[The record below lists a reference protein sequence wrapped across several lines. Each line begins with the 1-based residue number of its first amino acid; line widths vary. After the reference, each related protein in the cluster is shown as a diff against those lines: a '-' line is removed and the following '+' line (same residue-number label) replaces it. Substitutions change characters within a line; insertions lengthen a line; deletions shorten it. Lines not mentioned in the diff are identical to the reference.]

1 MLAMP
6 AFQGTVVS
14 RVLPFLRSFP
24 LAVVVTTYGHDIR
37 AELLVDNGAWK
48 AMASPVLLPD
58 LISGTERSGWP
69 LVEEEQLKAK
79 ASLGLGAALLPLLW
93 RSGLFR
99 YRMFSRVVKLL

>member
-24 LAVVVTTYGHDIR
+24 LAVVVTTYGHGIR

-69 LVEEEQLKAK
+69 LVEEEEQLKAK
-79 ASLGLGAALLPLLW
+79 ASLGLGAALPLLW